1 MPPSIL
7 NPSTHCGAQ
16 SAVGQKWATCTPGM
30 LYKASW
36 APQSRGARS
45 ARTSP
50 PQRARAARAS
60 YRKRC
65 NCSEGPEKNFGGKNE
80 YNEGMLTLALV
91 RGDPRLPHTP
101 GTKP

>member
-1 MPPSIL
+1 M
-7 NPSTHCGAQ
+7 
-16 SAVGQKWATCTPGM
+16 V
-30 LYKASW
+30 
-36 APQSRGARS
+36 RV
-45 ARTSP
+45 
-50 PQRARAARAS
+50 
-60 YRKRC
+60 C